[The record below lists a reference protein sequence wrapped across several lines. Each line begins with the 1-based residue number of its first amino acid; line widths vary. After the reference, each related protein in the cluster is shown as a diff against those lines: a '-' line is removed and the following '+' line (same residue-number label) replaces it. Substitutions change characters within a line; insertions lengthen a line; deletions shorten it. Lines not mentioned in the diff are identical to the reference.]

1 MFALTC
7 LAKVDNW
14 IRGIQKGVRNAM
26 KRKILVLMLSAL
38 MLVTM
43 LATISAVPAS
53 AQPEA
58 PRCDWYEAGFDRD
71 FGTEWWGYWCRDS
84 YYGDWYLLGWWSS
97 DTGFIYTGG

>member
-1 MFALTC
+1 LHSRC

-38 MLVTM
+38 MIMTM
-43 LATISAVPAS
+43 VATVSAVPAI
-53 AQPEA
+53 AQ